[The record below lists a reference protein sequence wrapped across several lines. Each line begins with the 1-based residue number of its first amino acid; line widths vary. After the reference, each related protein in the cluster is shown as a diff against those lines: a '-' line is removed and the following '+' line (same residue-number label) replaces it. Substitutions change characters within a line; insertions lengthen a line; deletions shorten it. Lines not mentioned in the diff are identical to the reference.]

1 VVRCQGSAVR
11 SPRPDRRRLVV
22 VSNRVT
28 PITEGEPAAGGLA
41 AGVLDALRA
50 QGGVWFG
57 WSGEVSAEAEPTP
70 HPCRTVGA
78 VTVFTVDLSRR
89 DYDEFYRGFANG
101 TLWPVLHYQIGR
113 ARFDWDEFAGYRR
126 VNELFAHSLARLLRP
141 DDLVWVHD
149 YHLLCLADALRA
161 AGIDNRLGLFLH
173 TPFPEP
179 GVLMTVPAHAELV
192 RAMCGYDLLG
202 FQTETDRTAFA
213 DYVTRAVGGSV
224 LPDGDLVAFGRVVKT
239 GVYPIGVRIDA
250 IRAEAEHPA
259 HRHRAV
265 RLRND
270 LHGRQLILS
279 VDRLD
284 YSKGLRQHFLAFER
298 LLQDARR
305 YHGQVVFLQIA
316 PPSRS
321 DMQTYREIRR
331 ELEAEAGRINGRFAD
346 LDWAPLRYL
355 NRSFPREALMPLYAE
370 ARIGLVTPLR
380 DGMNLV
386 AKEYVAS
393 QDPDDPG
400 VLVLSQFAGAAREL
414 TAALIVNPYD
424 EAGIAGALAQGLAMT
439 IEERRARHAAM
450 LDVMRRN
457 SLDAWRDRFV
467 GDLRAVTPR
476 PLAGGGWGEGAVAHA
491 LQPAGDG
498 RHKADHDAAD

>member
-1 VVRCQGSAVR
+1 
-11 SPRPDRRRLVV
+11 VV
-22 VSNRVT
+22 VSNRVA

-41 AGVLDALRA
+41 VGVLDALRA
-50 QGGVWFG
+50 QGGIWFG
-57 WSGEVSAEAEPTP
+57 WSGEVSDETEPTP
-70 HPCRTVGA
+70 HSSRTVGSI
-78 VTVFTVDLSRR
+78 TVFTVNLSRR
-89 DYDEFYRGFANG
+89 NYDEFYRGFANG
-101 TLWPVLHYQIGR
+101 ALWPVLHYQIGL
-113 ARFDWDEFAGYRR
+113 ARFDWDDFAGYRR
-126 VNELFAHSLARLLRP
+126 VNELFAHSLAELLQP

-149 YHLLCLADALRA
+149 YHLLCLADALRT
-161 AGIDNRLGLFLH
+161 AGIENKLGLFLH

-192 RAMCGYDLLG
+192 RAMCGFDLLG

-213 DYVTRAVGGSV
+213 DYAMRMAGGSV
-224 LPDGDLVAFGRVVKT
+224 LPDGRLAAFGRMVKT
-239 GVYPIGVRIDA
+239 GVYPIGAHIDA

-259 HRHRAV
+259 HRRQAL
-265 RLRND
+265 RLRGD

-284 YSKGLRQHFLAFER
+284 YSKGLRQRFLAFER
-298 LLQDARR
+298 FLQDVPQS
-305 YHGQVVFLQIA
+305 HGEVVFLQIA

-321 DMQTYREIRR
+321 DIQTYREIRR

-346 LDWAPLRYL
+346 LDWMPLRYL
-355 NRSFPREALMPLYAE
+355 NRSFARDTLMPLYAE

-386 AKEYVAS
+386 AKEYVAA

-414 TAALIVNPYD
+414 TAALIVNPHD

-457 SLDAWRDRFV
+457 SLDAWRDRFLA
-467 GDLRAVTPR
+467 DLRAIDD
-476 PLAGGGWGEGAVAHA
+476 AGR
-491 LQPAGDG
+491 QPILLRAG
-498 RHKADHDAAD
+498 